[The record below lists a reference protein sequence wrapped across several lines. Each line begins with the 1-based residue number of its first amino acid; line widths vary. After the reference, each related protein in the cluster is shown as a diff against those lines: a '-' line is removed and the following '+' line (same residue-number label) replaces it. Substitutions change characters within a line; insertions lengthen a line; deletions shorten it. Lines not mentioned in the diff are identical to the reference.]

1 MQSILNQLVRLSH
14 RDLKQLGLRVAEEI
28 RRRQQARRREASR
41 AEAAPPAPPAVEPR
55 TAAPLRTKVWSLS
68 CKGKPRR
75 AA

>member
-14 RDLKQLGLRVAEEI
+14 RDLRQLALGVAAEI
-28 RRRQQARRREASR
+28 RRRQQARQREASR

-55 TAAPLRTKVWSLS
+55 TAAPLRAKVLTMNGKS
-68 CKGKPRR
+68 KPRR